1 MGLRIGR
8 FPFLGPGVR
17 SVMRVS
23 TWVGSLLWMGMACWV
38 PLSAAGRSGPPT
50 AMEVARHLNEA
61 FVDLTE
67 AALPTVVVVQ
77 VAQKPRPESD
87 EEHPLMDQMPEEW
100 RRRFEEFRDRR
111 RRERGRGGETPGFD
125 GEGSGII
132 YRADGHI
139 LTNAHVVQ
147 EAERIRVKLHDGR
160 EFDAEVRG
168 IDVDSDIAVL
178 RVVGKVSGLKAAK
191 FANSDKVRVG
201 EFAVAIG
208 APYELEYSVTFGHI
222 SAKGRAGLASG
233 MVDEDFLQTDANINP
248 GNSGGPLLNLD
259 GEVVGVNSMIR
270 GVGTGICFAIP
281 SNLAREV
288 ADALVAH
295 GKFRRSWLG
304 VQIQGIREDERL
316 RAAHP
321 DIRDGVFVSGV
332 TSGGPAERAGIQPED
347 VILSVEGRGV
357 GTVAQLRR
365 EITRKAVGSKV
376 AVAVRRDGKPKTI
389 SVTLDPLPDPEE
401 RMAAARSRRSPRG
414 AADEGVSALG
424 LTVKSVTPGLA
435 EQFKL
440 GKAEGV
446 VVTGIDESGPLAEYG
461 LRPGDVI
468 LGVDKAEAKTPS
480 QVGELL
486 RESRSKER
494 FTLRYLRS
502 GEKLTAVVVNPARE
516 EKP

>member
-1 MGLRIGR
+1 
-8 FPFLGPGVR
+8 
-17 SVMRVS
+17 
-23 TWVGSLLWMGMACWV
+23 
-38 PLSAAGRSGPPT
+38 
-50 AMEVARHLNEA
+50 MEVARHLNEA
-61 FVDLTE
+61 FVGITE
-67 AALPTVVVVQ
+67 AALPSVVVVQ
-77 VAQKPRPESD
+77 VAQKPSTEPEG
-87 EEHPLMDQMPEEW
+87 EHPLMEQMPEEW
-100 RRRFEEFRDRR
+100 RRRFEEYRDRR
-111 RRERGRGGETPGFD
+111 RRERGGERPGFD

-168 IDVDSDIAVL
+168 IDADSDIAVL
-178 RVVGKVSGLKAAK
+178 RIVGKAGPLKAAR

-233 MVDEDFLQTDANINP
+233 MLDEDFLQTDANINP

-304 VQIQGIREDERL
+304 VEIRGLREDERL

-321 DIRDGVFVSGV
+321 GIRDGVVVFGV
-332 TSGGPAERAGIQPED
+332 TSEGPADRAGLQTDD

-365 EITRKAVGSKV
+365 EITRKAAGSKV
-376 AVAVRRDGKPKTI
+376 AVDIRRDGKPRTI

-401 RMAAARSRRSPRG
+401 RMAARQRRPARGP
-414 AADEGVSALG
+414 AEEGISALG
-424 LTVKSVTPGLA
+424 LTVKAMTPGLA

-440 GKAEGV
+440 GKASGV

-461 LRPGDVI
+461 LRPGDII
-468 LGVDKAEAKTPS
+468 LGVDKSDAKTPS
-480 QVGELL
+480 QLGDML
-486 RESRSKER
+486 REGRSRER
-494 FTLRYLRS
+494 FTLRYLRA
-502 GEKLTAVVVNPARE
+502 GEKLSAVVINPSRE